1 MRRMIAAGEL
11 RMRLVDELERTGA
24 LSSTA
29 ARAAFLAVPRELF
42 VPELA
47 EAEGLAAV
55 YQNAVV
61 VTKRD
66 GRGVPLSSSSEPQVM
81 AAMLEHLELS
91 EGMRILEI
99 GAGSGYNAALLKTLV
114 GQAGRV
120 TTIDIDPELAR
131 KARMALRAGGFEARV
146 VCADGSLGYPDEAPF
161 DRIVVTASSA
171 RVPVAWRDQLAEGGL
186 LELPLRM
193 TASGVQ
199 AIATFRRV
207 GSRLVSVAVVPGRFM
222 PLRGDELGEEQPP
235 TLTVY
240 HQLRGRKKL
249 TQTQLFGDVLT
260 RLSDEERLR
269 LQLLSDPRVTSA
281 GSRSATW
288 SLGLYLS
295 LEIPADLLVQR
306 FADLSVGLV
315 GHEGRGLA
323 LVEGRWHEGQR
334 TSEQRVL
341 AYGDDDAERRLH
353 QLLEVW
359 RSRGCPGHR
368 ELEIAID
375 FSGSR
380 SRIAHGWR

>member
-1 MRRMIAAGEL
+1 MIAAGEL
-11 RMRLVDELERTGA
+11 RTRLVDELQRTGA
-24 LSSTA
+24 LSSA
-29 ARAAFLAVPRELF
+29 SARAAFLAVPRELF

-55 YQNAVV
+55 YRNAIV
-61 VTKRD
+61 VTKSD
-66 GRGVPLSSSSEPQVM
+66 ARGVPLSSSSEPQVM
-81 AAMLEHLELS
+81 AAMLERLELS
-91 EGMRILEI
+91 QGMRVLEI

-114 GQAGRV
+114 GRAGRV
-120 TTIDIDPELAR
+120 TTIDIDRQLAR
-131 KARMALRAGGFEARV
+131 KARQALRAGGFAVRV
-146 VCADGSLGYPDEAPF
+146 VRADGSLGYPNGAPF

-171 RVPVAWRDQLAEGGL
+171 RIPVEWRDQLAEGGL

-207 GSRLVSVAVVPGRFM
+207 GSRLESVAVVPGRFM
-222 PLRGDELGEEQPP
+222 PLRGDALGEEQPP

-249 TQTQLFGDVLT
+249 TATQLFGDALT

-269 LQLLSDPRVTSA
+269 LLILSDPRVTSA

-295 LEIPADLLVQR
+295 LEIPADRLVQR
-306 FADLSVGLV
+306 FADLGVGLI
-315 GHEGRGLA
+315 GHQGRGLA

-334 TSEQRVL
+334 ASQQRVL
-341 AYGDDDAERRLH
+341 AYGDDEAERHLH
-353 QLLEVW
+353 QLLDVW

-368 ELEIAID
+368 ELDIEID
-375 FSGSR
+375 FRGSM
-380 SRIAHGWR
+380 SRITHSWR